1 MALRFMNDTRKP
13 RHVIS
18 GKLGYHQN
26 IHYKLGKKVC
36 SGSLTTTLLK
46 YVELLNTLL
55 VDFASGRGVSLS
67 RSELE
72 NLSAILVRTSTS
84 SSSEKLIKEN
94 LLNIL
99 YGIQAGNLI
108 ISEKAEIENKYELA
122 KTDSDILNDKEKLR
136 DYLER
141 IRKSFIPYIFDFG
154 TTYAP
159 QLHLKPKYQLYIDRH
174 GIPENGV
181 WNPALL
187 GAIVNELEFAK
198 QLENNEIL

>member
-1 MALRFMNDTRKP
+1 MAFRFMNDTKKP

-46 YVELLNTLL
+46 YIELLNTLL
-55 VDFASGRGVSLS
+55 VDFASGKGVSLS

-72 NLSAILVRTSTS
+72 NLSSILVRASAS
-84 SSSEKLIKEN
+84 SPSEKLIKGN

-108 ISEKAEIENKYELA
+108 ISENAELENKYEIA
-122 KTDSDILNDKEKLR
+122 KKDSEILNNKEKLR
-136 DYLER
+136 DYLEQT
-141 IRKSFIPYIFDFG
+141 RKSFIPYIFDFG
-154 TTYAP
+154 TTSAP
-159 QLHLKPKYQLYIDRH
+159 QLNLKPKYQIYIDRH
-174 GIPENGV
+174 GVPENGV
-181 WNPALL
+181 WDPALL
-187 GAIVNELEFAK
+187 GVIVSELEFAK
-198 QLENNEIL
+198 QLENNEI